1 VAHLELR
8 GLAKRFGAATAVDG
22 VSIAIERGERLA
34 LLGPSG
40 CGKTTTLNM
49 IAGFLDPDAGSVTIG
64 GRDMTPVPAHKRNI
78 GMVFQQYALFP
89 HLSVADNVGFGLR
102 MRRVGKAEQARRVA
116 EALAVVRLT
125 GYGERYPRQ
134 LSGGQ
139 QQRVALARALVLR
152 PEMLLLDEPL
162 SNLDAK
168 LRQEMRTEL
177 LQILETVGI
186 TTILVTHD
194 QEEALALSQQLVVMN
209 LGRIE
214 QAGPPGEVYRRPAS
228 SFVAKF
234 LGDPNVLDARIVEA
248 APDHLT
254 CELANGWRI
263 CAGPR
268 PGLLIGQPVELVLR
282 SERLKL
288 APTQGGAGN
297 AFAVAL
303 EHVIYLGITTRYVVR
318 DGDVRLTVLA
328 HDEAAGR
335 APGDRLFVQWEPA
348 DTLVFPAGG
357 A

>member
-1 VAHLELR
+1 LAHLELR
-8 GLAKRFGAATAVDG
+8 GLAKRFGAAAAVDD
-22 VSIAIERGERLA
+22 VSIGVERGERLA

-49 IAGFLDPDAGSVTIG
+49 IAGFLEPDAGTVVVG
-64 GRDMTPVPAHKRNI
+64 GRDITAVPAHKRDI

-89 HLSVADNVGFGLR
+89 HLTVAENVGFGLR
-102 MRRVGKAEQARRVA
+102 MRRVDPAEQVRRVD

-125 GYGERYPRQ
+125 GFGARYPRQ

-177 LQILETVGI
+177 LQILESVGI

-194 QEEALALSQQLVVMN
+194 QEEALALSQRLAVMSQ
-209 LGRIE
+209 GRIE
-214 QAGPPGEVYRRPAS
+214 QAGAPGEVYRRPAS
-228 SFVAKF
+228 AFVAKF
-234 LGDPNVLDARIVEA
+234 LGDPNALAGRLAEA
-248 APDHLT
+248 GPDHLV
-254 CELANGWRI
+254 CELANGWRVRAAPH
-263 CAGPR
+263 AG
-268 PGLLIGQPVELVLR
+268 LAVGQPVEVVLR
-282 SERLKL
+282 AERLKL
-288 APTQGGAGN
+288 VAAPDGAAN

-303 EHVIYLGITTRYVVR
+303 EHVIYLGVTTRYVVR
-318 DGDVRLTVLA
+318 DGDVRLVVLA

-335 APGDRLFVQWEPA
+335 APGDRLFVQWEPR
-348 DTLVFPAGG
+348 DTLLFA
-357 A
+357 AE

>member
-1 VAHLELR
+1 LAHLELR
-8 GLAKRFGAATAVDG
+8 GLAKRFGAAAAVDG
-22 VSIAIERGERLA
+22 VSIGVERGERLG

-49 IAGFLDPDAGSVTIG
+49 IAGFLEPDAGAVVIG
-64 GRDMTPVPAHKRNI
+64 GRDMTSVPAHKRNI

-89 HLSVADNVGFGLR
+89 HLSVTDNVGFGLR
-102 MRRVGKAEQARRVA
+102 MRRVDKDEQARRVA
-116 EALAVVRLT
+116 DALAVVRLT
-125 GYGERYPRQ
+125 GLGERYPRQ

-194 QEEALALSQQLVVMN
+194 QEEALALSQRLAVMN
-209 LGRIE
+209 QGRIE
-214 QAGPPGEVYRRPAS
+214 QAGAPGEVYRRPAS

-234 LGDPNVLDARIVEA
+234 LGDPNALQGRLAEA
-248 APDHLT
+248 TPDHLV

-263 CAGPR
+263 LAAPR
-268 PGLLIGQPVELVLR
+268 PGLAAGRPVEIVLR

-288 APTQGGAGN
+288 VAAPDGAAN
-297 AFAVAL
+297 AFPVDL
-303 EHVIYLGITTRYVVR
+303 EHVIYLGVTTRYVVR
-318 DGDVRLTVLA
+318 GGDLRLTVLA

-335 APGDRLFVQWEPA
+335 APGDRLFVQWEA
-348 DTLVFPAGG
+348 RDTLLFA
-357 A
+357 AE